1 MRILIYSDV
10 HISRTSSI
18 LPSLNDSKYTYRQQM
33 IINTGEWLSQ
43 IMVNEKP
50 DAIINC
56 GDTFDQ
62 HTITSYDVNVAS
74 KFFSFFN
81 DRMRIN
87 GLNIPHYVLVGNHEM
102 LNANFNAVDILNNI
116 PGIFVINQPT
126 SVDNFGFLP
135 YCNYTDILQF
145 PEGEFLFSHQDIQG
159 SVIRG
164 DFTLPDGIEPSVLK
178 QKYKLVFNGHI
189 HKSSINGNV
198 INVGSVTT
206 HSFSDDMDSV
216 PKAYI
221 FDTKTLDLQIFSNY
235 QCPLFRKCEVQSV
248 GELRD
253 YIQGLDYN
261 YKYVLQCTCPF
272 EIKNGI
278 KCYLDTQEDI
288 IISNRLNVKVTKN
301 NQTSEDEIVNTDLQS
316 NVDVFTTF
324 KEFLNTIDLKYPK
337 QLYLDVL
344 KEGELENE

>member
-206 HSFSDDMDSV
+206 HSFSDDMDFV

-221 FDTKTLDLQIFSNY
+221 FDTKTLDLQTFSNY

-248 GELRD
+248 AELRD

-272 EIKNGI
+272 EIKNDI

-344 KEGELENE
+344 KEGELKNE